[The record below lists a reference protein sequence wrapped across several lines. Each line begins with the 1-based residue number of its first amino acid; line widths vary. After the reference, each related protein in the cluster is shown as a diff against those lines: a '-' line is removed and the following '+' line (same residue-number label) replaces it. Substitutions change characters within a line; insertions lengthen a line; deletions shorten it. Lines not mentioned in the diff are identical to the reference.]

1 MRIISGKLKGFRL
14 NRPTDIKIRPT
25 TDRFKE
31 TLFSIILSEKF
42 SESLSGKN
50 FLDLCSGS
58 GSIGLEAFSRGAKK
72 IFLIDKEKKAINLI
86 RKNVYK
92 LKLNDQLNKNIF
104 VIQRDFR
111 ELDSLDLPKFNFVFF
126 DPPYNEN
133 LYREFLLKAEK
144 IKIFD
149 SNTVIFVETN
159 VELNISELKY
169 NKVFSKKISSSYL
182 YCFKINLNPLK

>member
-1 MRIISGKLKGFRL
+1 M
-14 NRPTDIKIRPT
+14 
-25 TDRFKE
+25 
-31 TLFSIILSEKF
+31 
-42 SESLSGKN
+42 
-50 FLDLCSGS
+50 
-58 GSIGLEAFSRGAKK
+58 GLRHFHAVRK

-144 IKIFD
+144 IKYL
-149 SNTVIFVETN
+149 TVTQLFLWRQT
-159 VELNISELKY
+159 LN
-169 NKVFSKKISSSYL
+169 
-182 YCFKINLNPLK
+182 